1 MANRIPL
8 IVNTNSNQIQ
18 ELPNGD
24 VLSLINDVASTSK
37 TTGALTVAGGVGI
50 GLKLHVGDDITA
62 YAASDKRLKDNIT
75 PIPNALDKVLSLS
88 GNTFNWN
95 QKSDYEGQ
103 GGTGVIAQ
111 EVEAL
116 NLPGITETRDS
127 GYKAVKY
134 EKIVPLLI
142 ESIKELKQR
151 VEELENGS
159 S

>member
-127 GYKAVKY
+127 GYKAVRY
-134 EKIVPLLI
+134 EKLVPLLI
-142 ESIKELKQR
+142 EAIKELKAE
-151 VEELENGS
+151 VDELKS
-159 S
+159 HTH